1 MGVYD
6 WLLVIVYDRE
16 KMNELDYFYVEFDW
30 IMM

>member
-1 MGVYD
+1 MEVYD
-6 WLLVIVYDRE
+6 WLLVFVYERE

>member
-1 MGVYD
+1 MEVYD
-6 WLLVIVYDRE
+6 WLLVFVYDRE